1 VFQAELADG
10 SQALYAATIG
20 GTRCPLSH
28 GYGKYVRDRDITQYE
43 RYMHPP
49 PPEYLYCQIQF
60 KWEMRV
66 SPQPLNINPR
76 LILHEAC

>member
-1 VFQAELADG
+1 MFQAELADG

-43 RYMHPP
+43 RYMLPP
-49 PPEYLYCQIQF
+49 PPSICIVKYNLNGRCVYLHS
-60 KWEMRV
+60 R
-66 SPQPLNINPR
+66 
-76 LILHEAC
+76 

>member
-1 VFQAELADG
+1 MTLSAASGYRHSLWPGGFRGDQLVFQAELADG

-43 RYMHPP
+43 RYMLPP
-49 PPEYLYCQIQF
+49 P
-60 KWEMRV
+60 RV
-66 SPQPLNINPR
+66 FVLSNTI
-76 LILHEAC
+76 